1 VLYILS
7 YSPLLRRHGC
17 SGREDPFHTA
27 WLVWVA
33 KGKDLPEEF
42 LFIIYQWIST
52 FHPRLVVSP
61 NQLKSLVPQLLVVNV
76 DD

>member
-1 VLYILS
+1 MLYILS

-17 SGREDPFHTA
+17 CERENPFHTA

-42 LFIIYQWIST
+42 LFLIYHWISA

-61 NQLKSLVPQLLVVNV
+61 NQLKSLVPSCL
-76 DD
+76 